1 MKTISTKKKIL
12 TKKTLV
18 ENLFEFING
27 KYASISIAFLLICCL
42 KTYSKNAL
50 DFVEYCKILLQLF
63 KGT

>member
-1 MKTISTKKKIL
+1 MKTISMKKKKIL

-18 ENLFEFING
+18 ENLLEFING

-50 DFVEYCKILLQLF
+50 DLAVCRIL
-63 KGT
+63 